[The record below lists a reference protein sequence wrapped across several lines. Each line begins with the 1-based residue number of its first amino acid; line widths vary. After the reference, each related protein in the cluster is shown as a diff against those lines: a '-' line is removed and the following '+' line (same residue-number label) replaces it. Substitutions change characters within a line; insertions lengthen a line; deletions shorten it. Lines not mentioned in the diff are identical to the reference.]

1 MRELKPTRAV
11 TYRRHGTPAVILEGK
26 WLTDRYKWKIGDR
39 IEVEF
44 LEKEIRLRK
53 SNRAA
58 KQRKISPKGDDQQIN
73 YINQPSG
80 KSMKDY
86 EQPSTSNINEGAAER
101 GSEGDA
107 R

>member
-11 TYRRHGTPAVILEGK
+11 TYRRYGTPAVILEGK
-26 WLTDRYKWKIGDR
+26 WLTDRYKLKIGDR

-58 KQRKISPKGDDQQIN
+58 QKKKISPKGDQQQPN
-73 YINQPSG
+73 HINQPSG
-80 KSMKDY
+80 ESTTNY
-86 EQPSTSNINEGAAER
+86 EQPSTSNNRDADKES
-101 GSEGDA
+101 SEGYT